1 MKFKP
6 EASQEGRIVKG
17 EKFEEINSYFLCY
30 FISVQFISYVLF
42 LLLVSF
48 CVEKRLVLTIEPKD
62 YISKDGAGGSIKLY
76 LKGDVEETG
85 QSFATQDVVQLKKPV
100 LKVTVSY
107 CDNKL
112 QLLMMINRPGKRS

>member
-1 MKFKP
+1 M
-6 EASQEGRIVKG
+6 
-17 EKFEEINSYFLCY
+17 CY

-48 CVEKRLVLTIEPKD
+48 CVEKRLVLTIEPED
-62 YISKDGAGGSIKLY
+62 YISKDSAGGSIKLY

-85 QSFATQDVVQLKKPV
+85 QSFATQDVVELKKPV

>member
-6 EASQEGRIVKG
+6 EAPQEGRIVKG
-17 EKFEEINSYFLCY
+17 GKFEEINSYFLCY

-62 YISKDGAGGSIKLY
+62 YISKDGADGSIKLY

-112 QLLMMINRPGKRS
+112 